1 MGDNTAPDDP
11 PFPLTEVDKW
21 VLSQTDEEY
30 QLHTWDELRGIIRM
44 SHLPTQTLSA
54 FFNTGLENNELYLLK
69 RKPSDLRRYMT
80 WTAETKAEY
89 GNMTN
94 YLLAHRLPK
103 AWGTPP
109 FTPVSQ
115 TPFEDPSDYQVL
127 LNDWPY
133 GFVPGIT
140 HIVVW
145 TRTAILT
152 STDKGDMTQES
163 RQTVAAFVKRYFVD
177 SLGPGGEDR
186 VMWFKNWV
194 ALQSVRALEHIHV
207 LVRDV
212 DPAMIQRWTK
222 AP

>member
-1 MGDNTAPDDP
+1 MGDNVVDSSPEET
-11 PFPLTEVDKW
+11 PFPLTDVDKW

-30 QLHTWDELRGIIRM
+30 SYHTWDDLRIII
-44 SHLPTQTLSA
+44 QKNDLSV
-54 FFNTGLENNELYLLK
+54 LK
-69 RKPSDLRRYMT
+69 RKPSDLRRYMK

-103 AWGTPP
+103 AWGSPP
-109 FTPVSQ
+109 FSPVSH
-115 TPFEDPSDYQVL
+115 TPFEDPSDFRVL
-127 LNDWPY
+127 KNDWPY
-133 GFVPGIT
+133 GFTPGIV

-145 TRTAILT
+145 TRTVIP
-152 STDKGDMTQES
+152 TDSEKGDMTPES
-163 RQTVAAFVKRYFVD
+163 RKTVDDFVKRYFVER
-177 SLGPGGEDR
+177 LGLGGEDR

-212 DPAMIQRWTK
+212 DPAVVDEWTREREWHHQ
-222 AP
+222 PQE